1 MIVLS
6 IYDVAPPV
14 PKTQH
19 LVPNQQDPVPK
30 IRSHMNVTAL
40 LPPPEIKRQQSQDFD
55 QPSQTD
61 TNVKHIVQ
69 MSFSSETNTSK
80 YVALL
85 VNDRS
90 ESRVLI
96 LNLSTQPTL
105 SSSPSKVATP
115 PARDFISLRCEYQHL
130 CHQLLSKVTFN
141 PKDDQFVCTSGLNE
155 WKVWRLDD
163 GKMKPA

>member
-61 TNVKHIVQ
+61 TNVKHIV
-69 MSFSSETNTSK
+69 
-80 YVALL
+80 
-85 VNDRS
+85 
-90 ESRVLI
+90 
-96 LNLSTQPTL
+96 
-105 SSSPSKVATP
+105 
-115 PARDFISLRCEYQHL
+115 
-130 CHQLLSKVTFN
+130 
-141 PKDDQFVCTSGLNE
+141 
-155 WKVWRLDD
+155 
-163 GKMKPA
+163 